1 MLATETDL
9 FSGKVRRVSPSDARP
24 TLRRS
29 WRLFTAFRVE
39 QTDPDYFYGMLAAD
53 SVAQIGLYEP
63 LASKRVL
70 DVGGGPG
77 YFSAAF
83 RNVGATYNSLDA
95 DLGELSGL
103 GDPEPGTVLGSGMKL
118 PFRDASFDVTYSSN
132 VLEHVVRPWA
142 MADEMV
148 RVTKPGGL
156 VFLSYTLWWGPWG
169 GHETAPWH
177 YLGGHWAARR
187 YERKHGHP
195 PKNVFG
201 ESLFPVT
208 AAAGLRW
215 ANSQVDAVVIEYI
228 PRYLPRWAW
237 WVLRVPGVREVF
249 TWYLELVLRK
259 K

>member
-1 MLATETDL
+1 MLA
-9 FSGKVRRVSPSDARP
+9 K
-24 TLRRS
+24 
-29 WRLFTAFRVE
+29 
-39 QTDPDYFYGMLAAD
+39 D
-53 SVAQIGLYEP
+53 SVAQIGSYHRLDGQN
-63 LASKRVL
+63 VL

-77 YFSAAF
+77 YFSQAF
-83 RNVGATYNSLDA
+83 REAGATYNSLDS

-103 GDPEPGTVLGSGMKL
+103 GDPEPGTVLGSGMAL
-118 PFRDASFDVTYSSN
+118 PFRDGSFDVTYSSN
-132 VLEHVVRPWA
+132 VLEHVNRPWT

-156 VFLSYTLWWGPWG
+156 IFLSYTLWWGPWG

-177 YLGGHWAARR
+177 FLGGHRAAKR
-187 YERKHGHP
+187 YERKHGHR

-208 AAAGLRW
+208 AAGGLRW
-215 ANSQVDAVVIEYI
+215 ADNQKGAVVVAKV

-237 WVLRVPGVREVF
+237 WVLNVPGLREIA
-249 TWYLELVLRK
+249 TWNLALVLRK